1 METLCQR
8 IRLLSWSSNK
18 LTAAVGAGAAQSI
31 RASRAE
37 GALKTADVCI
47 ALRVELGL
55 APLTRALHF

>member
-18 LTAAVGAGAAQSI
+18 LTAAVGAQSI